1 MFKGVKIQVP
11 EIEVLCPQSKN
22 KFRVRS
28 LSLGEE
34 ANMKSSL
41 LASNGPISIKLNE
54 IIYNSI
60 ADENKPTFD
69 EFLKI
74 TSTRDRDALLLGLY
88 QITYGD
94 EYILENYQCV
104 NPRCQKTYNL
114 RTKLSK
120 GFNINAYKG
129 KENLLEK
136 EVPVELAE
144 GVIAYVHQPT
154 LDYEKSVYEK
164 LAENDLLTPL
174 YLKISKLDVT
184 NEDGNYILSLKEN
197 EVDYSMVISRNLYS
211 IHKKMINEAYLKAFG
226 KYDVSVTIL
235 NKCPYCGY
243 SDEFEL
249 DFVKQ
254 FFLVVFGT

>member
-1 MFKGVKIQVP
+1 MFKGVNIQVP
-11 EIEVLCPQSKN
+11 EIEVICPQSKN

-54 IIYNSI
+54 IIYDAI
-60 ADENKPTFD
+60 ADENKPSFD
-69 EFLKI
+69 EFLKT

-94 EYILENYQCV
+94 EYVLENYQCI
-104 NPRCQKTYNL
+104 NPRCQKSYNL
-114 RTKLSK
+114 RTKLSN
-120 GFNINAYKG
+120 GFNICAYKG
-129 KENLLEK
+129 KDNLLEK
-136 EVPVELAE
+136 EIPVELAE
-144 GVIAYVHQPT
+144 GVVAYVHQPT
-154 LDYEKSVYEK
+154 LKYESMVYEK
-164 LAENDLLTPL
+164 LTENDLLTPL
-174 YLKISKLDVT
+174 YLKIAKLDVT
-184 NEDGNYILSLKEN
+184 NQDGNYILSIEEN
-197 EVDYSMVISRNLYS
+197 EIDYSMVVSKNLFS
-211 IHKKMINEAYLKAFG
+211 IHKKMINEAYLKEYG

-235 NKCPYCGY
+235 NRCPYCGHN
-243 SDEFEL
+243 DEFEL